1 MLLTVLILGGTILG
15 ATTIAGYL
23 MLQKIQIASNIT
35 NSTRA
40 IFGADSGLEWEMYRK
55 FVNAEQEK
63 PAFSNGVTFTTVVAE
78 DGSFIK
84 SIGTSGKT
92 SRALEVNFVVAPPPT
107 QP

>member
-55 FVNAEQEK
+55 FVNAGQEK
-63 PAFSNGVTFTTVVAE
+63 PVFSNGVTFATVVNE
-78 DGSFIK
+78 DGSSIK
-84 SIGTSGKT
+84 SIGISGKT
-92 SRALEVNFVVAPPPT
+92 NRALEVNFVVTPPATP
-107 QP
+107 